1 MKQKYSH
8 LFVFNLKNMYLYGN
22 VVFFLNFEFVGRNE
36 QTLTFEDLKKKSKV
50 FHYDIENCTFDRFN
64 VKFIIFNCKGQNL
77 LFKCLHKK

>member
-36 QTLTFEDLKKKSKV
+36 QTLTFEDLKKKEQSV
-50 FHYDIENCTFDRFN
+50 S
-64 VKFIIFNCKGQNL
+64 L
-77 LFKCLHKK
+77 